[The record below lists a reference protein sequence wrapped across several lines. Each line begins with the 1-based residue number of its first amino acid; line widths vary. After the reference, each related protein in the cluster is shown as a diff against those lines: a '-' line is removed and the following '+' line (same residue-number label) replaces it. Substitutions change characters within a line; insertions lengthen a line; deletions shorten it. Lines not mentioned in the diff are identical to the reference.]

1 MAADL
6 NEGTRF
12 NGGEMG
18 EIVISP
24 LIFGIV
30 STFAI
35 NFYNVRIQVLCP
47 IISSE
52 Y

>member
-12 NGGEMG
+12 NGG